1 VLSHAFRMKLKPGAS
16 AEYRRRH
23 DALWPELAS
32 ALRDAGIYD
41 YSIFLDEETL
51 HLFAVLKLR
60 PDNARD
66 QLPQHPLMRRWWSYM
81 ADLMETDLTETDLT
95 ETDLTQTEPNHR
107 PREWPLV
114 PMFHLE

>member
-1 VLSHAFRMKLKPGAS
+1 MKLKPGTS

-23 DALWPELAS
+23 DALWPELAT
-32 ALRDAGIYD
+32 ALREAGIYD

-60 PDNARD
+60 PDNERH
-66 QLPQHPLMRRWWSYM
+66 QLPEHPVMLRWWSYM
-81 ADLMETDLTETDLT
+81 ADLMETG
-95 ETDLTQTEPNHR
+95 TEPNQR